1 MLFFLFVASRYLLWY
16 NFSVNKMNEGV
27 IIMSSQVVVGTQ
39 WGDEGKGKIVDVL
52 AENADMVVRFQGGD
66 NAGHTVIVN
75 GKKHVLH
82 LLPSGVLHEDGL
94 CIIGPGVVCNP
105 FVLLEEMSQL
115 EKSGLSTQHI
125 IVSDRAHIL
134 MPYHCYQDELEEA
147 AASNKIG
154 TTKKGIGPCY
164 SDKYA
169 RHGIRFHE
177 LKDFEHFK
185 KRVAECLEF
194 KNKLFVNIYGA
205 KPMDE
210 KKIIEDFEKI
220 YSKIVPM
227 IKETTSLVNNA
238 IDEGKTVLFEGA
250 QACMLDIN
258 YGTYPYVTSSS
269 PTSAGVTEGA
279 GVAPSK
285 IDKVV
290 GVVKAYSTRVGEGP
304 FVTELEDEQG
314 QWIRDHGH
322 EFGATTGRPRRCGW
336 LDLVVVK
343 HANMLN
349 GLTDIV
355 LTKIDVLTGLDT
367 IKVCVGYDID
377 GTVIDHVP
385 SDQAEVGRARPV
397 YKEFPGWKEDI
408 TKIEKKED
416 LPKECLD
423 YIEFIEQYTKV
434 PVSLISVG
442 PDRVNNIYVNEIK

>member
-1 MLFFLFVASRYLLWY
+1 
-16 NFSVNKMNEGV
+16 
-27 IIMSSQVVVGTQ
+27 MSSQVVVGTQ

-66 NAGHTVIVN
+66 NAGHTVIVD

-82 LLPSGVLHEDGL
+82 LLPSGVLHEEGA

-105 FVLLEEMSQL
+105 FVLLEEM
-115 EKSGLSTQHI
+115 EKLKQGGMSTDHI

-134 MPYHCYQDELEEA
+134 MPYHCYQDQLEESA
-147 AASNKIG
+147 AVNKIG

-164 SDKYA
+164 ADKYA
-169 RHGIRFHE
+169 RHGIRYHE

-185 KRVAECLEF
+185 ERVHENLKL
-194 KNKLFVNIYGA
+194 KNKLFTEVYNA
-205 KPMDE
+205 EPMDE
-210 KKIIEDFEKI
+210 EKIIADFEQI
-220 YSKIVPM
+220 RSRILPM
-227 IKETTSLVNNA
+227 IKETTSVINNA
-238 IDEGKTVLFEGA
+238 IDEGKNVLFEGA

-285 IDKVV
+285 IQTVV

-304 FVTELEDEQG
+304 FVTELENEKG
-314 QWIRDHGH
+314 EWIRDHGF

-343 HANMLN
+343 HAHMLN

-355 LTKIDVLTGLDT
+355 LTKIDVLTGLDELN
-367 IKVCVGYDID
+367 VCIGYEID
-377 GTVIDHVP
+377 GQILDIVP
-385 SDQAEVGRARPV
+385 SDQEEVARAKPV
-397 YKEFPGWKEDI
+397 YKVFPGWKEDI
-408 TKIEKKED
+408 TKIERKED
-416 LPKECLD
+416 LPKECID
-423 YIEFIEQYTKV
+423 YIDFIEEYVGV
-434 PVSLISVG
+434 PVSMISVG
-442 PDRVNNIYVNEIK
+442 PDRVNNIYVKEIK